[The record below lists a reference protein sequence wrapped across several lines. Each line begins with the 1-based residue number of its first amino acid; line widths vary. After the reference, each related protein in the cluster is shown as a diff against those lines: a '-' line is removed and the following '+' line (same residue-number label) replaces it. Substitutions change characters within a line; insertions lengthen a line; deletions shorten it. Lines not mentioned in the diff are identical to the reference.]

1 MFQYN
6 VQAMIVPIYMA
17 VRWQLRSFHGKLFVI
32 NGNFKLM
39 DKTIRRGNK
48 NEITVKTARKSS
60 VENGVKKWLLL
71 LGCYVS

>member
-39 DKTIRRGNK
+39 EKTSRRGNK
-48 NEITVKTARKSS
+48 NE
-60 VENGVKKWLLL
+60 KKIHM
-71 LGCYVS
+71 YM